1 MPLRITNSSMSALF
15 ASRINLNKQRLNL
28 AQERITTGK
37 KINAPSDDP
46 YGAEAVLRLNSKLS
60 MIERFQESAST
71 VKEGLRLA
79 DGVLES
85 YQQLLDRATTLM
97 TQGASDSTSAT
108 AKAAIATELEGI
120 RKQMI
125 SIANL
130 KSSDR
135 FVFGGTRQNVAP
147 FDANGNP
154 AATSSSPQM
163 VQLEPDAA
171 PVAAGAVAESIFSNA
186 AAGTVFSSLAAAVT
200 ALRGT
205 GDPVTDK
212 AVVAQSLDSMAV
224 YASKATNARS
234 SLGASMIGAD
244 AAQTRLDSQL
254 LLFKETVERFE
265 SADIAAE
272 ALALTQAS
280 QALEA
285 TIQASAFSNK
295 GSLMDLIG

>member
-1 MPLRITNSSMSALF
+1 MSAVF
-15 ASRINLNKQRLNL
+15 ANRINLSKQRLNL

-46 YGAEAVLRLNSKLS
+46 SGAEAVLRLNSKLS
-60 MIERFQESAST
+60 MIERFQESSST

-97 TQGASDSTSAT
+97 TQGSSDSTSAT
-108 AKAAIATELEGI
+108 AKAAIATEIEGI

-154 AATSSSPQM
+154 AATSTSPQM

-186 AAGTVFSSLAAAVT
+186 AAGTVFSSLAAAAT

-205 GDPVTDK
+205 GDPVADK
-212 AVVAQSLDSMAV
+212 AAIGQGLDSVAI
-224 YASKATNARS
+224 YQSKATNARS

-244 AAQTRLDSQL
+244 AAQSRLDSQL

>member
-1 MPLRITNSSMSALF
+1 VPLRITNSSMNAIF
-15 ASRINLNKQRLNL
+15 ANRINLSKQRLNL

-46 YGAEAVLRLNSKLS
+46 SGAEAVLRLNSKLS

-97 TQGASDSTSAT
+97 TQGSSDSTSAT
-108 AKAAIATELEGI
+108 AKAAIATEIEGI

-154 AATSSSPQM
+154 AATSTSPQM

-186 AAGTVFSSLAAAVT
+186 AAGTVFSSLAAAAT

-205 GDPVTDK
+205 GDPVADK
-212 AVVAQSLDSMAV
+212 AAIAQGLDSVAI
-224 YASKATNARS
+224 YTGKATNARS

-244 AAQTRLDSQL
+244 AAQSRLDSQL

>member
-1 MPLRITNSSMSALF
+1 VPLRITNSSMSAVF
-15 ASRINLNKQRLNL
+15 ANRINLSKQRLNL

-46 YGAEAVLRLNSKLS
+46 SGAEAVLRLNSKLS
-60 MIERFQESAST
+60 MIERFQESSST

-97 TQGASDSTSAT
+97 TQGSSDSTSAT
-108 AKAAIATELEGI
+108 AKAAIATEIEGI

-154 AATSSSPQM
+154 AATSTSPQM

-186 AAGTVFSSLAAAVT
+186 AAGTVFSSLAAAAT

-205 GDPVTDK
+205 GDPVADK
-212 AVVAQSLDSMAV
+212 AAIGQGLDSVAI
-224 YASKATNARS
+224 YQSKATNARS

-244 AAQTRLDSQL
+244 AAQSRLDSQL

>member
-1 MPLRITNSSMSALF
+1 MPLRITNSSMSAIF
-15 ASRINLNKQRLNL
+15 ANRINLSKQRLNL

-46 YGAEAVLRLNSKLS
+46 SGAEAVLRLNSKLS

-97 TQGASDSTSAT
+97 TQGSSDSTSAT
-108 AKAAIATELEGI
+108 AKAAIATEIEGI

-154 AATSSSPQM
+154 AATSTSPQM

-186 AAGTVFSSLAAAVT
+186 AAGTVFSSLAAAAT

-205 GDPVTDK
+205 GDPVADK
-212 AVVAQSLDSMAV
+212 AAIGQGLDSVAI
-224 YASKATNARS
+224 YQSKATNARS

-244 AAQTRLDSQL
+244 AAQSRLDSQL